1 MAVEIEGKA
10 QLEKITN
17 RTKLRGVQK
26 CYSKEAVWR
35 IAPRF
40 WFGEVNEW

>member
-1 MAVEIEGKA
+1 MAVEIERKE

-17 RTKLRGVQK
+17 RTKLRGVQ
-26 CYSKEAVWR
+26 SKEAVAWR